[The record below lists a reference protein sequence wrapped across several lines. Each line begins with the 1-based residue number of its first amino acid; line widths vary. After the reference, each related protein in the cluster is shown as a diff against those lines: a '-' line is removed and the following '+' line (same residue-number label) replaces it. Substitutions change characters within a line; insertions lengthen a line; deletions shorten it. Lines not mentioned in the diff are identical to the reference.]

1 MTWVGPHKA
10 TLHKVHL
17 KQKHAIRLICNKNK
31 FTHPKPHMRSLQ
43 VMKVFLMNIQKIFVF
58 MHRVKS
64 CSNVPIV
71 FENKFTYPSH
81 RYLTHLSKSSK
92 YKIFISDSLL
102 WNKVLSSTEVVC
114 FRFVWDTNPNLN
126 STNKKN
132 IYFEIFLVN
141 FNFFKRTM

>member
-1 MTWVGPHKA
+1 
-10 TLHKVHL
+10 
-17 KQKHAIRLICNKNK
+17 
-31 FTHPKPHMRSLQ
+31 
-43 VMKVFLMNIQKIFVF
+43 
-58 MHRVKS
+58 MHRAKS

-132 IYFEIFLVN
+132 LYHETFLVN